1 MTCTHS
7 SCPTIRLA
15 LPRGRGGVAV
25 LGGGR
30 FEQLVGSSAD
40 LSPMF
45 TLASVESGH
54 GFLAV
59 ELGNVSKIRAEQG
72 AMPHGVG
79 LRRDGKQAASSAPVP
94 FFLLTHS

>member
-30 FEQLVGSSAD
+30 FERLVGSSAD

-45 TLASVESGH
+45 TLASVQSGH
-54 GFLAV
+54 RSAV
-59 ELGNVSKIRAEQG
+59 ELGNVTKIRGEQA
-72 AMPHGVG
+72 AMPHGVS